1 MYVRTGV
8 TTMMKVKSCL
18 HLVKNKHFRR
28 QMKLKA
34 TSAFQR
40 KICFF
45 EITAVLTD
53 PTVMSKLHSSGTKLQ
68 NPRPKMWLF
77 INTLDCLYT
86 NLPTWL
92 KLLVNKREKL
102 DRFDRR
108 NPSRMVSIS
117 WALSALS
124 RNIFL
129 DLVLFEWTRNSGWR
143 QYWIFKPIL
152 PNDTT
157 FLNHTN
163 RQVST
168 HSNIHRRKHSG
179 IYFCSSYKLFLKKD
193 TWNINTVTTI
203 SKTWKP
209 TKKDL

>member
-1 MYVRTGV
+1 MKASQSQLLPSDLCTDVAWLKKSKAQILVTIVAHLSGQTIVVVFSVTYDENSLAISISELHKTHFVEVYVRTGV

-86 NLPTWL
+86 NLPT
-92 KLLVNKREKL
+92 
-102 DRFDRR
+102 
-108 NPSRMVSIS
+108 
-117 WALSALS
+117 
-124 RNIFL
+124 
-129 DLVLFEWTRNSGWR
+129 
-143 QYWIFKPIL
+143 
-152 PNDTT
+152 
-157 FLNHTN
+157 
-163 RQVST
+163 
-168 HSNIHRRKHSG
+168 
-179 IYFCSSYKLFLKKD
+179 
-193 TWNINTVTTI
+193 
-203 SKTWKP
+203 
-209 TKKDL
+209 